1 MTRQSI
7 LKFLG
12 NFDNIPI
19 AAKKAAR
26 IGQALS
32 SSYWYN
38 SANVKSIVEKDDV
51 SAKGYLYTDGIGKIS
66 KELFNDIRQ

>member
-38 SANVKSIVEKDDV
+38 SENVKVI
-51 SAKGYLYTDGIGKIS
+51 
-66 KELFNDIRQ
+66 